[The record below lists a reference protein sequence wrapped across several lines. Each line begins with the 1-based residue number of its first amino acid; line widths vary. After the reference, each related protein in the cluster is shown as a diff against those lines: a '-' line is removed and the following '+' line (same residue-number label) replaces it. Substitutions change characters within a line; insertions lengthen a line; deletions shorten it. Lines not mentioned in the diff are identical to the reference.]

1 MSSGSSTPRLE
12 AIDVGYTY
20 AGDTL
25 TKALEGLNLSVPDG
39 AFVAVLGPV
48 GCGKTTL
55 LRIFAG
61 FLRPTQG
68 TARCD
73 GSIIDRPSPLRGYV
87 LQEKAIFPW
96 MSVRE
101 NVEFGLLAKGEDAAT
116 RRKVSSEL
124 IDLLGLSAFEDAYPK
139 ELSAGMSK
147 MVEVAR
153 VFATDPSILLLD
165 EPFGALD
172 AQTRARMQD
181 QLARLWEQRRKTVLF
196 VTHDAEEAIYLA
208 DRIAVVTPRPG
219 RVKAELPVALP
230 RPRTV
235 EGRFSADFSALKR
248 QVWQLIG

>member
-1 MSSGSSTPRLE
+1 MSGGSSTPRLE

-20 AGDTL
+20 RGDTL
-25 TKALEGLNLSVPDG
+25 TKALEGFNLNVPDG
-39 AFVAVLGPV
+39 AFVALLGPV

-61 FLRPTQG
+61 FLHPTQG
-68 TARCD
+68 MARCD
-73 GSIIDRPSPLRGYV
+73 RSIIERPSPQRGYV
-87 LQEKAIFPW
+87 LQESTIFPW
-96 MSVRE
+96 MSVRD

-124 IDLLGLSAFEDAYPK
+124 IGLLGLSAFEDVYPK
-139 ELSAGMSK
+139 ELSTGMSK

-153 VFATDPSILLLD
+153 VLATDPSILLLD

-181 QLARLWEQRRKTVLF
+181 QLARLWEQRRKTVVF
-196 VTHDAEEAIYLA
+196 VTHDAEEAVYLA
-208 DRIAVVTPRPG
+208 DRIAVLTPRPG
-219 RVKAELPVALP
+219 RVKADLLVPLS

-235 EGRFSADFSALKR
+235 ESRFSADFLALKR